1 MNYDILTIL
10 LILYYAVMFVF
21 SILYLNDWR
30 VVNMTLDDVLELI
43 DYKLS
48 TTVAFIRINGWV
60 FGFTHYRVYYS
71 SNIIKFYLNYDYLC
85 SVNLDKLSDCKI
97 F

>member
-1 MNYDILTIL
+1 MLVGD
-10 LILYYAVMFVF
+10 VK
-21 SILYLNDWR
+21 
-30 VVNMTLDDVLELI
+30 MTLDDLLELI

-48 TTVAFIRINGWV
+48 TYGLAVILIKCHI
-60 FGFTHYRVYYS
+60 FGFNHYRVYYS
-71 SNIIKFYLNYDYLC
+71 SNIIKFYLDYDYVG